1 MNFEKILD
9 ISTPFNEE
17 KLALFD
23 QIVMIFYTTKSNEEV
38 KILKKTFLLKKIKTK
53 FYFLIERIRKQ
64 FT

>member
-38 KILKKTFLLKKIKTK
+38 KECIFDIIYCI
-53 FYFLIERIRKQ
+53 F
-64 FT
+64 